1 MRRTLTF
8 QGTIR
13 NQTVT
18 ILIILGALVGA
29 VIWYVSNIPYYEVI
43 PAGAVIGLII
53 GIGLYR
59 LLNPDSE
66 TTNTA

>member
-1 MRRTLTF
+1 MAL
-8 QGTIR
+8 QDTIR

-29 VIWYVSNIPYYEVI
+29 VVWYVSNIPYYETI

-59 LLNPDSE
+59 LLNPDSD